1 LRALLVVGLSLA
13 LLGVVVSQSTKSA
26 AEPTEVKW
34 ITKLDEGLKLAKSQN
49 KPLLV
54 DFAAEWC
61 GPCQRMLKGTYKD
74 PSVIKKSASFVM
86 VLIDI
91 DKQQDLAR
99 KHNVEAVPTMLFLRP
114 DGTQI
119 SRAVGYKDAKQL
131 TELMDS
137 ALRAAAK
144 SK

>member
-1 LRALLVVGLSLA
+1 MRVLAVLALSLA
-13 LLGVVVSQSTKSA
+13 LLGVVISQGKNSA
-26 AEPTEVKW
+26 GEPTEVKW

-49 KPLLV
+49 KPVLV

-74 PSVIKKSASFVM
+74 PSVVKKSASFVM

-91 DKQQDLAR
+91 DQQQDLAR
-99 KHNVEAVPTMLFLRP
+99 KHKVEAVPTLLFLHP

-131 TELMDS
+131 TEMMDS

-144 SK
+144 RK